1 MYLQVAL
8 ASLFVTAHCQT
19 KVVLTNDDGWAVAQI
34 RAQNDALKAAGYNV
48 ILSAP
53 AENQSGTGS
62 NSATPTPLTE
72 PCQFDSCPAGSPAE
86 GFNAS
91 DPRLNY
97 VNAFPVDA
105 VKFGIQTLS
114 PMFFDSAPD
123 FVVSG
128 PNIGFNL
135 GPGVSGSGTVGAA
148 CEASKEGIPSIAVS
162 GESTS
167 SKSYTTLQSDPNSL
181 NSLASE
187 VNSQLTV
194 KLVNALLAS
203 PARPVL
209 PSDTILN
216 INFSPVLPL
225 LCPSADDYKF
235 VLTRLIPDPFHL
247 AKDVNTCGS
256 DHLQDEIFVMLKTLG
271 RCHVTISVI
280 DATTKADVDATRQA
294 AVLDRL
300 SSILSCL

>member
-1 MYLQVAL
+1 MISFTTYQIVL
-8 ASLFVTAHCQT
+8 ASLVGIAHCLT
-19 KVVLTNDDGWAVAQI
+19 KVVLTNDDGWA
-34 RAQNDALKAAGYNV
+34 V

-62 NSATPTPLTE
+62 KSATPTPLTE

-105 VKFGIQTLS
+105 VRYGIQTLG
-114 PMFFDSAPD
+114 PRFFGSAPD

-128 PNIGFNL
+128 PNIGCKHYSGFDTGITILTADSPVNL
-135 GPGVSGSGTVGAA
+135 GPGVGAA
-148 CEASKEGIPSIAVS
+148 SEAALEGIPAIAVS

-167 SKSYTTLQSDPNSL
+167 SESYTILESDPNSL
-181 NSLASE
+181 DSLASK

-209 PSDTILN
+209 PSNTILN
-216 INFSPVLPL
+216 INLSPAL
-225 LCPSADDYKF
+225 LCSSADEYKF
-235 VLTRLIPDPFHL
+235 ILTRLLPDPFHL
-247 AKDVNTCGS
+247 ATDVSTCGTS
-256 DHLQDEIFVMLKTLG
+256 HLPDEITTMIKTVG
-271 RCHVTISVI
+271 GCHVTVSVV
-280 DATTKADVDATRQA
+280 DATTKSDVDATRQA
-294 AVLDRL
+294 VVLNRL